1 MPDINL
7 GLNGIL
13 DLIFGGRLNIYAILG
28 LQIIIGLEAFLM
40 TDIGAITLFILI
52 PEIFFA

>member
-1 MPDINL
+1 MLDINL

-13 DLIFGGRLNIYAILG
+13 DLIFGDRLNIYAILG
-28 LQIIIGLEAFLM
+28 LQIIIGLKAFLM

>member
-1 MPDINL
+1 MLDINL

-40 TDIGAITLFILI
+40 KDIGVITLFILI

>member
-1 MPDINL
+1 MLDINL

-13 DLIFGGRLNIYAILG
+13 DLIFGGRLYIYAILG

-40 TDIGAITLFILI
+40 TDIGVITLFILI

>member
-13 DLIFGGRLNIYAILG
+13 DLIFGGRLNIYPILG

-40 TDIGAITLFILI
+40 TDIGVITLFILI

>member
-1 MPDINL
+1 MLDINL

-40 TDIGAITLFILI
+40 TDIGVITLFILI

>member
-1 MPDINL
+1 MLDINL

-40 TDIGAITLFILI
+40 KDIGAITLFILI

>member
-1 MPDINL
+1 MLDINL

-13 DLIFGGRLNIYAILG
+13 DLIFGGRLHIYAILG

-40 TDIGAITLFILI
+40 TDIGVIALFILI